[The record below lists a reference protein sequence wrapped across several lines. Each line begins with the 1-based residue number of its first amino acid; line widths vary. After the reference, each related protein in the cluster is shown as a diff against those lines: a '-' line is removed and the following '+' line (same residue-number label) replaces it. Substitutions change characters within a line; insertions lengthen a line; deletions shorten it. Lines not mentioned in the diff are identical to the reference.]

1 MKIALVHDY
10 LAQHGGAEQVLL
22 ALHELYP
29 QAPIFTLFTQRER
42 FPELKN
48 ADIRESFLA
57 RLPWGRT
64 HYQWYLPLMPLA
76 TEGHDLSEFDVIIS
90 STSAFAK
97 GVITRPDAVHIC
109 YCHTPTRYLW
119 SETHSYVEEL
129 PRARLIKWM
138 VPPLLSALRLWDRVA
153 ASRVDVF
160 VANSRTV
167 QERIKKY
174 YGRDSVVVYP
184 GVETTRCAV
193 SSHPPADF
201 YLAGGRLVSY
211 KKFDWIIEACN
222 RLKAPLKIFGAGPVR
237 HELEKIAGPTVEFL
251 GRVSPE
257 QQAALYSRCRAF
269 IQPQLEDFG
278 MTAVE
283 AMACGRPVIGSGHG
297 GATETVVDE
306 VTGVHMRM
314 DGWEGVLDA
323 LLRIEQITF
332 EPEKIAAHAQKFSRE
347 QFNTKITA
355 IVERAANR
363 IS

>member
-22 ALHELYP
+22 ALHELFP
-29 QAPIFTLFTQRER
+29 QAPIFVLFAVRKR
-42 FPELKN
+42 FPELAD
-48 ADIRESFLA
+48 ADIRESFFS
-57 RLPWGRT
+57 RLPLGRT

-76 TEGHDLSEFDVIIS
+76 TEGHDLSEFDVVIS

-97 GVITRPDAVHIC
+97 GIVTRPDAIHIC

-119 SETHSYVEEL
+119 SDTHPYLEEL
-129 PRARLIKWM
+129 PRSRLIKWM

-167 QERIKKY
+167 QQRIKKY
-174 YGRDSVVVYP
+174 YGRDSMVVYP
-184 GVETTRCAV
+184 GILTERFSI
-193 SSHPPADF
+193 SSHPPADY
-201 YLAGGRLVSY
+201 YLAGGRLVAY

-222 RLKAPLKIFGAGPVR
+222 RLKAPLKIFGVGSVSA
-237 HELEKIAGPTVEFL
+237 ELKKIAGPTVEFL
-251 GRVSPE
+251 GRVTPE
-257 QQAALYSRCRAF
+257 QQATLYSRCRAF

-283 AMACGRPVIGSGHG
+283 AMACGRPVIGGSSG
-297 GATETVVDE
+297 GATETIVDG
-306 VTGVHMRM
+306 VTGVLMRM

-323 LLRIEQITF
+323 MLRADQLQVN
-332 EPEKIAAHAQKFSRE
+332 PHAIAAHAQTFSRT
-347 QFNTKITA
+347 QFDAQIRA
-355 IVERAANR
+355 VVERAAQR
-363 IS
+363 TT